1 MPVSTAVFSLLTA
14 TKVTFDI
21 LWRKLT
27 EYVKGFQMGF
37 LLFIRSGFSLS
48 LSLPT
53 PSHITF
59 KPECVPLSFPDP
71 PFLHF
76 IPHKQVFP
84 CSVFAASPGPP
95 VIPVDTLSISSSFRG
110 VKLRT
115 HSSSENTNKFW
126 EMLSHLFMIFHS
138 FHLLWEKL
146 DICSS
151 PPDYN
156 REKTTH
162 DFPYAGVA

>member
-27 EYVKGFQMGF
+27 EHVRIFQKEF

-48 LSLPT
+48 PPIPSL
-53 PSHITF
+53 ITF
-59 KPECVPLSFPDP
+59 NPECVPLSFTDP
-71 PFLHF
+71 FFLHF
-76 IPHKQVFP
+76 IPPKHVFP
-84 CSVFAASPGPP
+84 CSVFPASPGPL

-115 HSSSENTNKFW
+115 HFSSENTNKFW
-126 EMLSHLFMIFHS
+126 EMLSHLLMIFNS
-138 FHLLWEKL
+138 FHLLWEKKRFL
-146 DICSS
+146 
-151 PPDYN
+151 
-156 REKTTH
+156 R
-162 DFPYAGVA
+162 